1 MRNRT
6 DEERGVTR
14 WNPGFGDGGRDPFER
29 LFRWAGMLDDYD
41 TARSSQMMMP
51 RLDVEEDD
59 DSYEVSVELP
69 GMKQEDVQIEL
80 NQNVLTITGEK
91 RASFDDRGQRRGEEG
106 AKFGKSEE
114 LERSEKSP
122 RRSRWSE
129 RSYGRFTRSF
139 TLPSDA
145 DTDRLEAR
153 FSNGVLT
160 ISIPKS
166 EAAKPRT
173 IQISR

>member
-1 MRNRT
+1 MRNRSE
-6 DEERGVTR
+6 EERSVTR
-14 WNPGFGDGGRDPFER
+14 WNPGFGNGSRDPFER

-91 RASFDDRGQRRGEEG
+91 RSSFDDRGERRGEEG
-106 AKFGKSEE
+106 GKFEKPERVEKSEK
-114 LERSEKSP
+114 RQ

-145 DTDRLEAR
+145 DTDRMEAR
-153 FSNGVLT
+153 FSNGVLA

-173 IQISR
+173 IQITR

>member
-6 DEERGVTR
+6 EEDQGRSVTR

-41 TARSSQMMMP
+41 TARGTHLVP
-51 RLDVEEDD
+51 RIDVEEDD

-69 GMKQEDVQIEL
+69 GMKQEDVQVEL
-80 NQNVLTITGEK
+80 NQNTLTITGEK
-91 RASFDDRGQRRGEEG
+91 RAGFDDRAEKGE
-106 AKFGKSEE
+106 KKQ
-114 LERSEKSP
+114 

-145 DTDRLEAR
+145 DADKLQAR

-160 ISIPKS
+160 IAIPKS
-166 EAAKPRT
+166 EQSKPRT
-173 IQISR
+173 IQIGS

>member
-6 DEERGVTR
+6 EEGVTR
-14 WNPGFGDGGRDPFER
+14 WNPGFGDGARDPFER
-29 LFRWAGMLDDYD
+29 LSRCAGMLDDYD
-41 TARSSQMMMP
+41 MARGSQMMVP
-51 RLDVEEDD
+51 CIDVEEAD

-69 GMKQEDVQIEL
+69 GMRQADVQIEL

-91 RASFDDRGQRRGEEG
+91 RAG
-106 AKFGKSEE
+106 FG
-114 LERSEKSP
+114 ERSEKGGEQRENAERKQ

-145 DTDRLEAR
+145 DADRLEAR

-160 ISIPKS
+160 ISIRKS
-166 EAAKPRT
+166 EASKPRT
-173 IQISR
+173 IPISS